1 MATLTS
7 GFESYCPEQIR
18 AALPFL
24 SIEERRELADA
35 LEAKESAEIDE
46 RCSRDPLHWA
56 QEWTKTENPKYLE
69 MGLPFKNPFPRKG
82 YFVPLF
88 ETFRTSRRLLCPKT
102 RDMCTS
108 WAAMVW
114 ATHQAQWRSAFAIVQ
129 SMKDTKAQELV
140 EYAAILWREQPEFL
154 KARHPLDGQTKNEMR
169 WAKNGG
175 RIMGVPAGENQ
186 IRTFHPTIWI
196 CDEIAFIPEA
206 EECWN
211 AVHAAGTPQ
220 MIGISSAGP
229 GWMAEQCQSR
239 VTPEAASV
247 IMRAPDPE
255 PEPEPEAEK
264 TLDEQI
270 EEERQ
275 RIMNP
280 VDPALALFVQR
291 RNEQQAR
298 RSSWQHSSGAYSS
311 VPPPAMHPAHQ
322 EREIRQLEEAAA
334 ESYGKRKR

>member
-1 MATLTS
+1 MGTQSS
-7 GFESYCPEQIR
+7 GFWTYYPDKIR

-24 SIEERRELADA
+24 SPEDKRDLADA
-35 LEAKESAEIDE
+35 LEAKEHADIDE
-46 RCSRDPLHWA
+46 RCSRDPLYWA

-69 MGLPFKNPFPRKG
+69 MGLPFRTHFPKKS

-88 ETFRTSRRLLCPKT
+88 ETFRNSPRLLIPKT
-102 RDMCTS
+102 RDMVTS
-108 WAAMVW
+108 WSALVW

-154 KARHPLDGQTKNEMR
+154 KARHPLNGQTKNEMR
-169 WAKNGG
+169 WANGG

-229 GWMAEQCQSR
+229 GWMAEQCASFAGL
-239 VTPEAASV
+239 PAAPMV
-247 IMRAPDPE
+247 MREPPPE
-255 PEPEPEAEK
+255 PVPTVEPEVKELTDEEWAMRILTHDPQKEAWAK
-264 TLDEQI
+264 SQG
-270 EEERQ
+270 
-275 RIMNP
+275 RI
-280 VDPALALFVQR
+280 
-291 RNEQQAR
+291 
-298 RSSWQHSSGAYSS
+298 
-311 VPPPAMHPAHQ
+311 
-322 EREIRQLEEAAA
+322 
-334 ESYGKRKR
+334 